1 MATVYSKRIK
11 RPRETFWFQRGNV
24 GCSDL
29 RTRHFFFAKKGCEA
43 VPGDGNGQ
51 NMCIPKRIAQ
61 RTASFLLRLGSSDVL
76 VQ

>member
-1 MATVYSKRIK
+1 MATVSSKRIK
-11 RPRETFWFQRGNV
+11 CPSETFWFQRGNV

-29 RTRHFFFAKKGCEA
+29 RTRHLFTEKGREA
-43 VPGDGNGQ
+43 VSEDGNGQ
-51 NMCIPKRIAQ
+51 NTCIPKRTAQ